1 MDPATAAVLLLL
13 SCSSPGQAAVCKPI
27 EAAPTTYAS
36 LDACRASLKDRL
48 AGAPNGEIVGRCHP
62 VDETVTG
69 SLPAGYTTV
78 VVTRGVG
85 SKAISNSYIV
95 QHKE

>member
-13 SCSSPGQAAVCKPI
+13 SCSPGEAVVCRPI
-27 EAAPTTYAS
+27 DAAPTTYAS
-36 LDACRASLKDRL
+36 LDVCKASLKDRL

-62 VDETVTG
+62 LDETVTG

-85 SKAISNSYIV
+85 SNAVSNSYIV

>member
-1 MDPATAAVLLLL
+1 MDAATAAVLLLL
-13 SCSSPGQAAVCKPI
+13 SCSPGQAAVCKPI
-27 EAAPTTYAS
+27 DAAPTTYAS
-36 LDACRASLKDRL
+36 LDVCRASLKDRL
-48 AGAPNGEIVGRCHP
+48 AGAPNGEIVGRCQP
-62 VDETVTG
+62 VDEVVTG

-85 SKAISNSYIV
+85 NKAISNSYIV

>member
-1 MDPATAAVLLLL
+1 MDPATAAVMLLL
-13 SCSSPGQAAVCKPI
+13 SCSPGEATVCTPI
-27 EAAPTTYAS
+27 EASPTTYAS

-48 AGAPNGEIVGRCHP
+48 AGTPNGKMVGRCHR

>member
-1 MDPATAAVLLLL
+1 MEPATAAVMLLL
-13 SCSSPGQAAVCKPI
+13 SCTPGQAAVCTPLD
-27 EAAPTTYAS
+27 AAPTTYAS
-36 LDACRASLKDRL
+36 LDVCRVSLKDRL
-48 AGAPNGEIVGRCHP
+48 AGAPNGEFVGRCQP

-85 SKAISNSYIV
+85 SNAISNSYIV

>member
-1 MDPATAAVLLLL
+1 MDPATATVLLLL
-13 SCSSPGQAAVCKPI
+13 SCSPGQAAVCKPI

-36 LDACRASLKDRL
+36 FDACRASLKDRL
-48 AGAPNGEIVGRCHP
+48 VGAPNGEIVGRCQP
-62 VDETVTG
+62 IDETVTG

-85 SKAISNSYIV
+85 SNAISNSYIV
-95 QHKE
+95 QHQQ

>member
-13 SCSSPGQAAVCKPI
+13 SCSPGEPAVCKPI

-36 LDACRASLKDRL
+36 LDVCLASLKDRL